1 MENKEFVNPVN
12 GEVIAEQK
20 ISKPPYFLQK
30 RALISVLFGVVLATT
45 LAIFWVEIE
54 NKSAEFIFQFQDYLN
69 APLIVD
75 LLFVVVFGIVVC
87 GILYAVFFYVGI
99 HIMEIFSIPV
109 VTLEIVYKNGNLLMR
124 KKGET
129 REIQL
134 NSFYRIEIA
143 NASILLYSISG
154 ANVFFTY
161 KNFLFKS
168 INSAGDKTYRDTEPE
183 YVPSYADF
191 CLNIVKKYRENGDQ
205 LRKYIEGERIRR
217 LIECLTLSTKEDET
231 WSRVHEGE
239 SQFYQ
244 SEFGSE
250 EYFNRIEELDIQI
263 NFITNEIY
271 DSVMNYY
278 QFPSSNANEPK
289 DFGTGKDRIERKK
302 KFLEKINELT
312 GRNYQYVNSHT
323 KEFVQL
329 AISGRRCSEI
339 NDRRIHSKRQS
350 YGSFETSFFTEN
362 NYLKLCV
369 YHGSIE
375 WL

>member
-1 MENKEFVNPVN
+1 MENKEFVKPVN

-45 LAIFWVEIE
+45 LAIFSLEIE
-54 NKSAEFIFQFQDYLN
+54 KKSTELIFQFQDYLN
-69 APLIVD
+69 APFLVV
-75 LLFVVVFGIVVC
+75 LLFVVFFGLVVYP
-87 GILYAVFFYVGI
+87 ILYVVYYVYIYIVG
-99 HIMEIFSIPV
+99 IFSIPV
-109 VTLEIVYKNGNLLMR
+109 VKLEIVYKNGNLLMR

-129 REIQL
+129 QEIQL
-134 NSFYRIEIA
+134 NKFYRVEIRSR
-143 NASILLYSISG
+143 SIRLYSISG
-154 ANVFFTY
+154 ANVFFTRENSLY
-161 KNFLFKS
+161 KS
-168 INSAGDKTYRDTEPE
+168 VNSMGDKTYRDTEPE
-183 YVPSYADF
+183 YVPSYEDF
-191 CLNIVKKYRENGDQ
+191 CLNIVKKYREDGDQ
-205 LRKYIEGERIRR
+205 LKKYIEAERIRR
-217 LIECLTLSTKEDET
+217 LIDCLTLSTKEDEI

-250 EYFNRIEELDIQI
+250 EHFNRIEELDIQI

-302 KFLEKINELT
+302 KFLKKINELT
-312 GRNYQYVNSHT
+312 ERNYQYVNSHT

-362 NYLKLCV
+362 NYLKLCL

-375 WL
+375 LL